1 MFPGSS
7 TINQI
12 EKIVTSIT
20 LPSTDDIK
28 VRKNRLKGQFKQ
40 NTVLRENAIQ
50 LTALPLVKILVTQ
63 N

>member
-20 LPSTDDIK
+20 LPSPDDVK
-28 VRKNRLKGQFKQ
+28 VRKKTLKGQYSQ
-40 NTVLRENAIQ
+40 NTVSRENT
-50 LTALPLVKILVTQ
+50 TALPLVEISVTQ

>member
-40 NTVLRENAIQ
+40 NTVLRENAI
-50 LTALPLVKILVTQ
+50 
-63 N
+63 